1 MKTDYIYNKAINMGE
16 SFDLI
21 DVVKVINKLDEDK
34 VSGGNHSDGTKKLYA
49 SFDIERLGLKS
60 TKKSNLQLQRLL
72 YIATLYALKND
83 DFRELLQLNKH
94 F

>member
-1 MKTDYIYNKAINMGE
+1 MKTKTEYIYNGAINMGE
-16 SFDLI
+16 TFNLKDI
-21 DVVKVINKLDEDK
+21 VKVINKLDEGR
-34 VSGGNHSDGTKKLYA
+34 VGGGNYSDRTKKLYA

-83 DFRELLQLNKH
+83 DFRKLLQI
-94 F
+94 